1 MTLIP
6 GERSSPCSY
15 RRRDGRVAKLMQK
28 GPASLSIVGPKACMS
43 DETVQKAPR
52 HEVAGSWAPARQ
64 RALWRLYAAVL
75 RKMGL
80 LLMPLSYVIEGSD
93 WSWSTRRGMRSES
106 PTPWDRCRIHKKWW
120 GGWRR
125 GSAIALRILQGVPQ
139 LEHPA
144 TPAPPR
150 P

>member
-1 MTLIP
+1 MRADRSLKATEAIRTP
-6 GERSSPCSY
+6 GRAAPSSPISA
-15 RRRDGRVAKLMQK
+15 RRNPVPNGLKRQTVIGLCRSEWRVHEAAKLLW
-28 GPASLSIVGPKACMS
+28 PSLDRDHSGGV
-43 DETVQKAPR
+43 
-52 HEVAGSWAPARQ
+52 
-64 RALWRLYAAVL
+64 AVL

-106 PTPWDRCRIHKKWW
+106 PTPWDRCRIHKKWR

-125 GSAIALRILQGVPQ
+125 GSALGLRILQGVPQ